1 MVKKKKDQSGEVK
14 YWLAKIEKVKKTL
27 QDYRD
32 QAEKACKASRDTD
45 DMKHAFNITW
55 SNNNITA
62 SAIYAR
68 RPKPDVR
75 RRYQKPDP
83 DEKELARLVERA
95 IEYNIDAHDFDTP
108 SHRVVRDYV
117 EVALG
122 VPRIVYDV
130 KTEPV
135 PDPVPMEIEVA
146 LQAGLIE
153 QPPEP
158 TFELGLE
165 EIVSQSVN
173 IEHIPWTQF
182 LWEPGKS
189 WDKVDWIAF
198 QSFQDPKELEERY
211 GVTMKG
217 GKEDDVKLEADK
229 YKDYVVVWEIWHK
242 PSRCVYVI
250 SPKFP
255 DKPLDKYE
263 DKLNLSTFF
272 PVPQP
277 AMGNV
282 KHDELIPKPDY
293 MFIES
298 QVKELNRITQRR
310 QKLIQQIKDVGFYD
324 ATLAEGLTGLMDA
337 PDGSLK
343 PVKGLRAYM
352 AEAGGS
358 NGFDGAVMTMPN
370 ERKIQVIRE
379 LSMQAEEVKQQI
391 YEVLGL
397 SDIVRGAS
405 DATETAT
412 AQQIKSQ
419 YANVRLN
426 DKQNTVARLWRET
439 FRIFAEIIC
448 EHFDPVQLQLMTGI
462 EVTDRMMEMMQN
474 DIGRSF
480 AIDIETDSTI
490 AVDDQENKRQ
500 TFEMVDSVVGLLERL
515 VPAVQNGALPVEVVL
530 ETVMLAVGTHKH
542 GKQLEDALREV
553 GPHLQGM
560 QQFQQ
565 QMQQMQQQLQQA
577 VQQNQQMQQEL
588 ARFNE
593 RKEAR
598 EDAKVQAE
606 IQTSQVDDQR
616 EGFEAAVGAE
626 HTQAQTAEI
635 YHRMAQPQVVSFGR
649 PA

>member
-1 MVKKKKDQSGEVK
+1 MAKKKQDQAGTVRFWVS
-14 YWLAKIEKVKKTL
+14 KIEKAKESLK
-27 QDYRD
+27 DYRE

-45 DMKHAFNITW
+45 DLKHTFNIQW
-55 SNNNITA
+55 ANNNITA
-62 SAIYAR
+62 AAVYAH

-130 KTEPV
+130 KTQPV
-135 PDPVPMEIEVA
+135 PDPLPSEIEAA
-146 LQAGLIE
+146 LQAGLLQ

-158 TFELGLE
+158 TFDLGLE

-173 IEHIPWTQF
+173 IEHVPWSQF

-189 WDKVDWIAF
+189 WAKVDWIAF
-198 QSFQDPKELEERY
+198 QSFQDPREIEDKY
-211 GVTMKG
+211 DVIMKG
-217 GKEDDVKLEADK
+217 GKGDEVSLAADK
-229 YKDYVVVWEIWHK
+229 YKDLVTVWEIWHK
-242 PSRCVYVI
+242 PSRCIYVI
-250 SPKFP
+250 APNFP
-255 DKPLDKYE
+255 DAPLDKYE

-293 MFIES
+293 LFIES

-310 QKLIQQIKDVGFYD
+310 QSLIKQIKDVGFYD
-324 ATLAEGLTGLMDA
+324 ASLSEGLAGLMAAD
-337 PDGSLK
+337 DGTLK
-343 PVKGLRAYM
+343 PVNGLRAYM
-352 AEAGGS
+352 NEAGGA

-405 DATETAT
+405 QAQETAT

-419 YANVRLN
+419 YANIRLS
-426 DKQNTVARLWRET
+426 DKQGTVARLWRET

-448 EHFDPVQLQLMTGI
+448 EHFDPEQLKLMTGI
-462 EVTDRMMEMMQN
+462 DVTPRMQEMMQN

-490 AVDDQENKRQ
+490 AIDDNENKRQ
-500 TFEMVDSVVGLLERL
+500 TFEMIDSVVGLMERL
-515 VPAVQNGALPVEVVL
+515 IPAVQNGAIPVGVL
-530 ETVMLAVGTHKH
+530 QEAIMLAVSSHKH
-542 GKQLEDALREV
+542 GKQLEDAIQEM
-553 GPHLQGM
+553 GPHLEGA

-577 VQQNQQMQQEL
+577 MQQNQQMQQQL
-588 ARFNE
+588 AQFNE
-593 RKEAR
+593 REEAR

-606 IQTSQVDDQR
+606 IQTTQTDDQR
-616 EGFEAAVGAE
+616 EIFEAQVGAE
-626 HTQAQTAEI
+626 HTKAQTAEI
-635 YHRMAQPQVVSFGR
+635 YHRMSQPQVT
-649 PA
+649 PAFRQ